1 MAKEKKELTDMT
13 VEEVKKE
20 IEAIKEEPK
29 KVRKP
34 REKVRPVEETLGL
47 SVSKLTDKEKEA
59 LIKHLKEEN
68 TLLSNKVDSYKQNAG
83 AAFDQTRQLEDQ
95 YKAMEQFYR
104 GRLQYVDN
112 QLNAFHAA
120 INEAIK
126 GGIA

>member
-1 MAKEKKELTDMT
+1 MAEAKNK
-13 VEEVKKE
+13 EVKE
-20 IEAIKEEPK
+20 TPEVEVTAPVEEPK
-29 KVRKP
+29 KIRKP
-34 REKVRPVEETLGL
+34 REKVRSVDECFELPVG
-47 SVSKLTDKEKEA
+47 KLTDKEKDN
-59 LIKHLKEEN
+59 LIKALKEELN
-68 TLLSNKVDSYKQNAG
+68 LAMNKMDAYKQNAESS
-83 AAFDQTRQLEDQ
+83 FNKTRQSEEQ

>member
-1 MAKEKKELTDMT
+1 MAKEK
-13 VEEVKKE
+13 VEKA
-20 IEAIKEEPK
+20 IEEPKVDNTPDVGAIPK

-34 REKVRPVEETLGL
+34 REKVRPVEETLEL
-47 SVSKLTDKEKEA
+47 SVSKLSDKEKEN
-59 LIKHLKEEN
+59 LIKHLKEAN
-68 TLLSNKVDSYKQNAG
+68 TLLANKLDSYKQNAG
-83 AAFDQTRQLEDQ
+83 SAFEQTRQLEDQ